1 MLMMCSALG
10 SDGSQM
16 CGAWGQIVHRISSLA
31 ADPADA
37 DDAQCFGSDRSKLI
51 QLMLMMC
58 GAWDQIGRSMMR
70 VLGIRLLR
78 WFTANPADADD
89 ARCFGIRWLAYV
101 RCLGPDRLQ
110 GPKAQDW
117 CPTGFKCGINYQPPT
132 VVPGGDL
139 AKVMRA
145 CCMISNSTAI
155 AEVFSRIDHKFDLMY
170 SKRAFVHHYVVA
182 GMEEG
187 EFSEARE
194 DLAALEKDYEE
205 ALHLYKEFT
214 VA

>member
-1 MLMMCSALG
+1 MLRIRSFAADPADADDARCLGSDCSLVIQLMLMMRSALG

-16 CGAWGQIVHRISSLA
+16 CGAWDQIVHRISSLA

-89 ARCFGIRWLAYV
+89 ARCFGIRWLADV
-101 RCLGPDRLQ
+101 RCLEPDRS
-110 GPKAQDW
+110 QD
-117 CPTGFKCGINYQPPT
+117 
-132 VVPGGDL
+132 
-139 AKVMRA
+139 
-145 CCMISNSTAI
+145 
-155 AEVFSRIDHKFDLMY
+155 
-170 SKRAFVHHYVVA
+170 
-182 GMEEG
+182 
-187 EFSEARE
+187 
-194 DLAALEKDYEE
+194 
-205 ALHLYKEFT
+205 
-214 VA
+214 

>member
-1 MLMMCSALG
+1 MLMMRVLG
-10 SDGSQM
+10 IRSFRSFTANPADADD
-16 CGAWGQIVHRISSLA
+16 AWCFGIRWLADVRGQIVHRISSLA

-89 ARCFGIRWLAYV
+89 ARCFGIRWLAYA

-110 GPKAQDW
+110 D
-117 CPTGFKCGINYQPPT
+117 
-132 VVPGGDL
+132 
-139 AKVMRA
+139 
-145 CCMISNSTAI
+145 
-155 AEVFSRIDHKFDLMY
+155 
-170 SKRAFVHHYVVA
+170 
-182 GMEEG
+182 
-187 EFSEARE
+187 
-194 DLAALEKDYEE
+194 
-205 ALHLYKEFT
+205 
-214 VA
+214 